1 MPSYKKVIW
10 HHGHPDEPVLLYSET
25 GDDGYETRKVDLYRD
40 GRQDYAD
47 ESTSIGTT
55 FLGQEPE
62 PPLEEIAADAD
73 FTLFVI
79 DADEFEAVWRSAL
92 RSHGHRVSSEE
103 VRGWVFGTNV
113 HKFLEHL
120 SSWIG
125 YEFDELDWQAI
136 EQALPA
142 TDAERADGWYDYP
155 LAGQPQLSVSLAA
168 DPGASPVLVRVVGE
182 MDAVLVARIDT
193 LLALLSDGWIIH

>member
-10 HHGHPDEPVLLYSET
+10 HHDYPDQPVLLYSET

-62 PPLEEIAADAD
+62 PALEEIAADAA

-92 RSHGHRVSSEE
+92 RSHRPQMSSDE
-103 VRGWVFGTNV
+103 VHG
-113 HKFLEHL
+113 
-120 SSWIG
+120 
-125 YEFDELDWQAI
+125 
-136 EQALPA
+136 
-142 TDAERADGWYDYP
+142 
-155 LAGQPQLSVSLAA
+155 
-168 DPGASPVLVRVVGE
+168 
-182 MDAVLVARIDT
+182 
-193 LLALLSDGWIIH
+193 